1 MTKILQFRENPAL
14 FLHLIGRVVM
24 KLTMIAAAAGL
35 IAAPA
40 VAGTV
45 GTPALSAGN
54 ETGIETVAVAFDA
67 LKSGENDRAIRQ
79 ILAEESADPGDPA
92 RMINLGTAY
101 ARIGRTKEAAA
112 LFRAVMRSEERY
124 ALELADGQWI
134 DSKEAAQ
141 RALARLT
148 ASEATR
154 VAAK

>member
-1 MTKILQFRENPAL
+1 
-14 FLHLIGRVVM
+14 M

-54 ETGIETVAVAFDA
+54 EAGIETVAVAFDA

-101 ARIGRTKEAAA
+101 ARCAAKSA
-112 LFRAVMRSEERY
+112 MRSS
-124 ALELADGQWI
+124 WP
-134 DSKEAAQ
+134 
-141 RALARLT
+141 T
-148 ASEATR
+148 ASGSIR
-154 VAAK
+154 KKPLSGLWRG